1 MVATR
6 ARRGRK
12 GKDRSRVPLASG
24 IGRVAPAARLHSGR
38 SATPPPACR
47 RQCQTEAQRETIPWA
62 GKVLARIPPGNA
74 FAGVAP
80 VNHRLMAGAV
90 PRFRSSRQP
99 ARHFHKEQKWIGSW
113 LTHPGRSAQE
123 CRVESD
129 DSELT
134 KLSGPNAGQFPHW
147 KSG

>member
-47 RQCQTEAQRETIPWA
+47 RQCQTEAQRKTIFQA
-62 GKVLARIPPGNA
+62 GKVIAGISPGNA
-74 FAGVAP
+74 FPGVAP
-80 VNHRLMAGAV
+80 VNHRLTAGAG
-90 PRFRSSRQP
+90 PRLRLSRQP
-99 ARHFHKEQKWIGSW
+99 TRHPHNGLEWIGLW

-123 CRVESD
+123 YRADGSQVERQRIF
-129 DSELT
+129 LMR
-134 KLSGPNAGQFPHW
+134 
-147 KSG
+147 